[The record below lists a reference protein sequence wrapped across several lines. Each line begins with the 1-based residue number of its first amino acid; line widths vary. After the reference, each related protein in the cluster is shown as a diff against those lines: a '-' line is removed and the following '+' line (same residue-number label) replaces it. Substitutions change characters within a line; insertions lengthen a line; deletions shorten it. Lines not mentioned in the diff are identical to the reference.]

1 MPRSKSSPLL
11 ARFAAVLVRRRTW
24 LLAAAIA
31 IFAWAS
37 VSSQQVEFDRSLEN
51 MFAADDPVLPPFR
64 RLKRTFHAGDVVLAA
79 YADDKLFTVEGLDR
93 ARALAAKLE
102 AVEGVELVV
111 GPHSS
116 FLGPAILLPKNRW
129 SQRLIDTFAG
139 FTHSRDGRTA
149 ALVCVL
155 AENADHTATV
165 EAIRGII
172 EEAPSGV
179 LAGEPVMIV
188 DGFRYLERDGTR
200 LGWISTTLLAL
211 VIVGCFRSLRWVVV
225 PLAVVVWTRVVTEA
239 VLVALGLRMSI
250 VSSMLGA
257 IVTVV
262 AVAAVMHVIVR
273 FRMARARGRSA
284 SASLRETI
292 VLLAAPV
299 FWACLTDAMGFAS
312 LLVSDVAPVRDFGLM
327 TAAGAM
333 IVLAALVL
341 LTPGLAL
348 FGKWDADPQRTWGES
363 HLDEGLSWSLRLVE
377 RHPRWIAALAAVTIG
392 GLSLGALNLSVETD
406 FTRNFRR
413 DSEIAESYAF
423 IESRLGG
430 AGVWDI
436 VLPAPAKLDAAYLER
451 VRRLQARLR
460 DPEQFDGY
468 NGSKAPTAVLSLVDV
483 LDGVTNDRLRSAPRP
498 LHDFVLGNGLRALR
512 GGSTMVRAFY
522 SEDPDAAGRHY
533 YRIML
538 RAPERLDAAE
548 KNALI
553 GRVGGI
559 CDEEEM
565 LAPAGDKALSF
576 TAGEVTGYYVL
587 LARLIDSILDDQ
599 WRMFAIAA
607 GSIGLAIAIAFRSL
621 RIAFAAMAPN
631 LLPILVA
638 LGIWGWL
645 GLKVNIGTAMIA
657 AVSTGLSVDSS
668 IHYLTEFRRRLRGGE
683 NVAAALRAAHQ
694 GAGRAMTFATLAL
707 VVGFAALVPSEF
719 VPTIYFGSLV
729 ALALLGGLFGNLL
742 LLPLVLRWLFRDG
755 ADSGR

>member
-1 MPRSKSSPLL
+1 MGLL
-11 ARFAAVLVRRRTW
+11 ALALAV
-24 LLAAAIA
+24 
-31 IFAWAS
+31 FAWAA
-37 VSSQQVEFDRSLEN
+37 VSSRQVEFDRSLEN

-79 YADDKLFTVEGLDR
+79 YADDQLFTSEGVDR
-93 ARALAAKLE
+93 ARRVAEKIE
-102 AVEGVELVV
+102 AVDGVELVV

-116 FLGPAILLPKNRW
+116 FLGPAILLPENPW
-129 SQRLIDTFAG
+129 SRRLIDTFAG

-149 ALVCVL
+149 ALICVL

-165 EAIRGII
+165 EAIRGIVQ
-172 EEAPSGV
+172 EEPSGV
-179 LAGEPVMIV
+179 IAGEPVMIV

-257 IVTVV
+257 IITVV

-273 FRMARARGRSA
+273 FRLARAQGRSA
-284 SASLRETI
+284 GASLRETI

-299 FWACLTDAMGFAS
+299 FWACVTDAMGFAS
-312 LLVSDVAPVRDFGLM
+312 LLVSDVSPVRDFGLM
-327 TAAGAM
+327 TATGAM

-363 HLDEGLSWSLRLVE
+363 HLDDGLSWSLRLVE
-377 RHPRWIAALAAVTIG
+377 RHPRWIAALAAVSVG
-392 GLSLGALNLSVETD
+392 GLSLGTLNLSVETD
-406 FTRNFRR
+406 FTRNFRG
-413 DSEIAESYAF
+413 DSEIAQSYAF

-451 VRRLQARLR
+451 VRRLQTRLR

-468 NGSKAPTAVLSLVDV
+468 NGSAAPTAVLSLVDV
-483 LDGVTNDRLRSAPRP
+483 LDGVTNDGLRSAPRQV
-498 LHDFVLGNGLRALR
+498 HDFVLGNGLRALG

-522 SEDPDAAGRHY
+522 GEDPDTAGRHY

-538 RAPERLDAAE
+538 RAPERLDASE

-559 CDEEEM
+559 CDEEEL

-576 TAGEVTGYYVL
+576 AAGEVTGYYVL

-607 GSIGLAIAIAFRSL
+607 ASIGLAIAIAFRSL

-631 LLPILVA
+631 LMPILVA

-668 IHYLTEFRRRLRGGE
+668 IHYLAEFRRRLRGGE
-683 NVAAALRAAHQ
+683 SVTAALRAAHQ

-707 VVGFAALVPSEF
+707 VVGFVALARSEF

-729 ALALLGGLFGNLL
+729 ALALLGGLLGNLL
-742 LLPLVLRWLFRDG
+742 LLPLVLRWLFRDR
-755 ADSGR
+755 AA